1 VAAKAADELLNIS
14 GVDAS
19 VVLARDGKGGA
30 FASARSI
37 GEMNMQILMEKLG
50 GGGNRSAAAATFPEE
65 DIPAITERLKA
76 VIDDYIESAEPVG
89 SRALARKHD
98 LGVSPAT
105 IRNEMADLEMLG
117 YLQHLHT
124 SSGRVPSSKG
134 YRFYVDGLIPP
145 KPVSDEEKA
154 LIDRWYKSRVQ
165 RIDQVFEETARLISA
180 ITKNVSLVLAPQ
192 MTQAQFR
199 CLQFLPLD
207 ARRVIT
213 VLMTDAGFIENKI
226 LEMPDGAEFE
236 DFQRM
241 AAVINENLA
250 GHTLKSIEHH
260 ALAQIRDEIRD
271 EGLYDS
277 ALAIIQR
284 ALDSGKQERLYLG
297 GTTKM
302 LEQPEYHDVEKVKHM
317 LMTLEEEELMKD
329 ILRAHIG
336 DGLEVTIG
344 QENEDSHFKDSSII
358 TATYHLDGELLGT
371 IAVLGPTRMEY
382 AKAMS
387 LLEYMNNNLTNV
399 IKRFHW

>member
-1 VAAKAADELLNIS
+1 MLDELDQRKQR
-14 GVDAS
+14 V
-19 VVLARDGKGGA
+19 
-30 FASARSI
+30 
-37 GEMNMQILMEKLG
+37 
-50 GGGNRSAAAATFPEE
+50 
-65 DIPAITERLKA
+65 LKA

-89 SRALARKHD
+89 SRTLARKYN

-117 YLQHLHT
+117 YLEHLHT

-154 LIDRWYKSRVQ
+154 LIDRWYKGRVQ
-165 RIDQVFEETARLISA
+165 RIEEVFQETARIISQV
-180 ITKNVSLVLAPQ
+180 TRNVSLVLAPQ
-192 MTQAQFR
+192 MTQAHFH

-207 ARRVIT
+207 DRRVIT

-226 LEMPDGAEFE
+226 LAMPDGASFE

-241 AAVINENLA
+241 AAVINKNLA
-250 GHTLKSIEHH
+250 GHTLRTIEHH
-260 ALAQIRDEIRD
+260 SMAEIKDEIQD
-271 EGLYDS
+271 QQLYEA
-277 ALAIIQR
+277 ALGIIHR
-284 ALDSGKQERLYLG
+284 ALDSSKRERLYLG
-297 GTTKM
+297 GTTQM
-302 LEQPEYHDVEKVKHM
+302 LAQPEFHDVEKVKDTL
-317 LMTLEEEELMKD
+317 LMLEEEELMKD
-329 ILRAHIG
+329 ILHAHMG
-336 DGLEVTIG
+336 DGLGVIIG
-344 QENEDSHFKDSSII
+344 QENEDSHFKDSSLI

-387 LLEYMNNNLTNV
+387 LLEYMNTNLTDV